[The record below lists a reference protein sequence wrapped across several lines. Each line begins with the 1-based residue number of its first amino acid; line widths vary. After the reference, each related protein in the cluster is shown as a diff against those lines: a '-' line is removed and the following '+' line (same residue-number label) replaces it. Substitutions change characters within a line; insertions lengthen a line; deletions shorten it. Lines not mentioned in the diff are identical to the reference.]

1 MTPSSA
7 IFDRPLTYTPDSV
20 KYLIP
25 LTTFWRQGVNECS
38 LPPITTQETQEYT
51 ELPENF
57 QFALTTQKPSQT
69 LLAKV
74 TVPAG
79 ETKTQIIDLQS
90 KELEGDGTCKTDLHF
105 VAQDASTLNLYLVQH
120 FTETVDHR
128 SELLIE
134 LADDAKANVVIVD
147 FGAKT
152 HALNVKAKLA
162 NRAKLDLG
170 AVYFAT
176 GEQKYD
182 YNYHI
187 IQAGEVSEANIDLHG
202 ALQDKAQKI
211 MRYTLDFLKGS
222 HGAVGDE
229 SEVVTLLSDGVKNA
243 SVPYLLSGEDDV
255 EGSHAASIG
264 QLDLDSLFY
273 LMTRGLSLE
282 DAKQIMIR
290 AQFSAILDRLPQGDL
305 YDLLMQELE
314 SKMDEVL

>member
-69 LLAKV
+69 LQAKV

-90 KELEGDGTCKTDLHF
+90 KELEGDGREDGF
-105 VAQDASTLNLYLVQH
+105 TLCRSRRLDPQSLLSPTLYGNS
-120 FTETVDHR
+120 R
-128 SELLIE
+128 SSVGAIIE
-134 LADDAKANVVIVD
+134 LADDAKLMSSSSTLGRNTCA
-147 FGAKT
+147 
-152 HALNVKAKLA
+152 NVKAKLA

-187 IQAGEVSEANIDLHG
+187 IQAGEASEANIDLHG